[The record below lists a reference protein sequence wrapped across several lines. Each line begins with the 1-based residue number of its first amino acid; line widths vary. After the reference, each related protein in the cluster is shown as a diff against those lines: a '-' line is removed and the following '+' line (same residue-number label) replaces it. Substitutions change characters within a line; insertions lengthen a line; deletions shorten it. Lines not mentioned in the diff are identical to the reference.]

1 MIIHRT
7 ASAPGKINIF
17 FAVGPLLNDGYH
29 EVVSIYQALDLRET
43 VSVSASTEWSV
54 SVTGILSA
62 DQLAA
67 VPTGEGNLV
76 VKAAKQIAEISGIT
90 EPQKL
95 NFEISK
101 NVPVAGGMGGG
112 SADAAAALLAVNKFW
127 GTELDQAQLLAAAAS
142 LGADIP
148 FAILG
153 GTALGTGRGEN
164 LSAVAEVKTLH
175 WVLVANSNGLSTPRV
190 YARLDELRKDRG
202 EDPSDVSTPLVPADL
217 IDALQSGDAIQVAKH
232 LHNDLQE
239 AAVDLMPELLE
250 TMNQGLE
257 AGALAAMVS
266 GSGPTI
272 ALLASDE
279 GSANQIANRL
289 AIQGHYAIATFGPAI
304 GTVLESI

>member
-1 MIIHRT
+1 MGFLS

-17 FAVGPLLNDGYH
+17 FAVGPLLQDGYH
-29 EVVSIYQALDLRET
+29 EVVSIYQALDIRET
-43 VSVSASTEWSV
+43 VSVSASTEWNV
-54 SVTGILSA
+54 SVTGLLSA

-67 VPTGEGNLV
+67 VPTGEDNLV
-76 VKAAKQIAEISGIT
+76 VKAAKQIADVSAIT
-90 EPQKL
+90 KPQRLK
-95 NFEISK
+95 FEISK

-127 GTELDQAQLLAAAAS
+127 GTELEQTQLLAAAAS

-153 GTALGTGRGEN
+153 GTAVGTGRGEN
-164 LSAVAEVKTLH
+164 LSSVAKVKLLH

-190 YARLDELRKDRG
+190 YARLDEMRKDRG
-202 EDPSDVSTPLVPADL
+202 EDPSNVSTPIVPAEL
-217 IDALQSGDAIQVAKH
+217 IDALQSGDPIQVAKH

-250 TMNQGLE
+250 TMDQGLE

-272 ALLASDE
+272 ALLARDE
-279 GSANQIANRL
+279 ESANQIANRL
-289 AIQGHYAIATFGPAI
+289 AIQGHYAIATFGPAT
-304 GTVLESI
+304 GAVMESI

>member
-1 MIIHRT
+1 MIIHST

-67 VPTGEGNLV
+67 VPTGEDNLV

-90 EPQKL
+90 ERQKL

-153 GTALGTGRGEN
+153 GTAVGTGRGEN

>member
-1 MIIHRT
+1 MIHST

-17 FAVGPLLNDGYH
+17 FAVGPLLKDGYH

-67 VPTGEGNLV
+67 VPTGEDNLV

-153 GTALGTGRGEN
+153 GTAVGTGRGEN

-190 YARLDELRKDRG
+190 YARLDEMRKDRG
-202 EDPSDVSTPLVPADL
+202 EDPSAVSTPLVPADL

>member
-1 MIIHRT
+1 M
-7 ASAPGKINIF
+7 
-17 FAVGPLLNDGYH
+17 
-29 EVVSIYQALDLRET
+29 
-43 VSVSASTEWSV
+43 
-54 SVTGILSA
+54 
-62 DQLAA
+62 
-67 VPTGEGNLV
+67 
-76 VKAAKQIAEISGIT
+76 
-90 EPQKL
+90 
-95 NFEISK
+95 
-101 NVPVAGGMGGG
+101 
-112 SADAAAALLAVNKFW
+112 
-127 GTELDQAQLLAAAAS
+127 
-142 LGADIP
+142 
-148 FAILG
+148 G
-153 GTALGTGRGEN
+153 GTAVGTGRGEN

-190 YARLDELRKDRG
+190 YARLDEMRKDRG
-202 EDPSDVSTPLVPADL
+202 EDPSAVSTPLVPAAL
-217 IDALQSGDAIQVAKH
+217 IYALQSGDAIQVAKH

>member
-1 MIIHRT
+1 MIIHST

-67 VPTGEGNLV
+67 VPTGEDNLV

-90 EPQKL
+90 ERQKL

-153 GTALGTGRGEN
+153 GTAVGTGRGEN

-202 EDPSDVSTPLVPADL
+202 EDPSDVSTPLVPAAL
-217 IDALQSGDAIQVAKH
+217 IYALQSGDAIQVAKH

>member
-1 MIIHRT
+1 MIHRT

-17 FAVGPLLNDGYH
+17 FAVGPLMQDGYH
-29 EVVSIYQALDLRET
+29 EVVSIYQALDIRET

-67 VPTGEGNLV
+67 VPTGEDNLV
-76 VKAAKQIAEISGIT
+76 VKAAKQVADISGNT

-95 NFEISK
+95 KFEISK

-112 SADAAAALLAVNKFW
+112 SADAAAALLAVNNFW
-127 GTELDQAQLLAAAAS
+127 GTGLDQTQLLAAAAN

-153 GTALGTGRGEN
+153 GTAVGTGRGEN
-164 LSAVAEVKTLH
+164 LSAVAKVKPLH

-190 YARLDELRKDRG
+190 YARLDEIRKDRG
-202 EDPSDVSTPLVPADL
+202 ENPSDVSTPVVPAEL
-217 IDALQSGDAIQVAKH
+217 IDALKSGDPIQVAKH

-250 TMNQGLE
+250 TLDQGIE

-272 ALLASDE
+272 ALLARDE
-279 GSANQIANRL
+279 ESANQIANRL

>member
-1 MIIHRT
+1 MIHRT

-17 FAVGPLLNDGYH
+17 FAVGPLMQDGYH
-29 EVVSIYQALDLRET
+29 EVVSIYQALDIRET

-67 VPTGEGNLV
+67 VPTGEDNLV
-76 VKAAKQIAEISGIT
+76 VKAAKQVADISGNT

-95 NFEISK
+95 KFEISK

-112 SADAAAALLAVNKFW
+112 SADAAAALLAVNNFW
-127 GTELDQAQLLAAAAS
+127 GTGLDQTQLLAAAAN

-153 GTALGTGRGEN
+153 GTAVGTGRGEN
-164 LSAVAEVKTLH
+164 LSAVAKVKPLH
-175 WVLVANSNGLSTPRV
+175 WVLVANSSGLSTPRV
-190 YARLDELRKDRG
+190 YARLDEMRKDRG

-217 IDALQSGDAIQVAKH
+217 IDALQSGDPIQVAKH

-250 TMNQGLE
+250 TLDQGIE

-272 ALLASDE
+272 ALLARDE
-279 GSANQIANRL
+279 ESANQIANRL

>member
-1 MIIHRT
+1 MIHST

-17 FAVGPLLNDGYH
+17 FAVGPLLKDGYH
-29 EVVSIYQALDLRET
+29 EVVSIYQALDIRET

-67 VPTGEGNLV
+67 VPTGEDNLV

-90 EPQKL
+90 ERQKL

-153 GTALGTGRGEN
+153 GTAVGTGRGEN

-202 EDPSDVSTPLVPADL
+202 EDPSDVSTPLVPAAL
-217 IDALQSGDAIQVAKH
+217 IYALQSGDAIQVAKH